1 MFQTVRKFLIKK
13 INTST
18 ARQASAEILYFFR
31 EKLESAA
38 RLISA
43 FTDPSYAQSE
53 YLPNRS
59 IKKLISGS

>member
-1 MFQTVRKFLIKK
+1 MIQTVRMYLKK
-13 INTST
+13 IINTST
-18 ARQASAEILYFFR
+18 ARRASAEILCFFR

-43 FTDPSYAQSE
+43 FTDPSYAPSE

-59 IKKLISGS
+59 IKKLIFGS